1 MTFEELLANRDISE
15 LSEEEINGI
24 IEKLNTV
31 DLERFQ
37 QKIQT
42 EKAAK
47 VRKPSAKAKSRV
59 DMFDQFLLQG
69 KPKAPK

>member
-1 MTFEELLANRDISE
+1 MTFEELLAGRDISE

-24 IEKLNTV
+24 VEKLNTA

-37 QKIQT
+37 QKIQV

-47 VRKPSAKAKSRV
+47 VRKPSAKSKTRM
-59 DMFDQFLLQG
+59 DLFDQMMLKG
-69 KPKAPK
+69 ASKVKK

>member
-1 MTFEELLANRDISE
+1 MTFEELLAGRDISE

-24 IEKLNTV
+24 IEKLNTA

-37 QKIQT
+37 QKIQV

-47 VRKPSAKAKSRV
+47 PRKPSAKAKSRV
-59 DMFDQFLLQG
+59 DMFDQYLLQG
-69 KPKAPK
+69 AAKVKK